1 MANRPNQQ
9 QSEQRRRDVER
20 LAADLYAR
28 LTAAPGAAKQT
39 TADARTDQA
48 LAEAQA
54 FYDRLDARQTEEK

>member
-9 QSEQRRRDVER
+9 QSEPRRRDVER
-20 LAADLYAR
+20 LAAEIYAR
-28 LTAAPGAAKQT
+28 TAATPGSRAV